1 MLHFLAFTL
10 LGFPAVAIT
19 NLGAVR
25 AACFRFRWRCTLTVW
40 VVGCL
45 AVTSAP
51 AQSLVKTW
59 DRTYGGVSLDQANAT
74 INTPDGGYLIGCTS
88 ISPISGERT
97 QAGGGAQDYWVVKTD
112 STGRK
117 EWDRALGGHDD
128 EALNC
133 LLATADGGYLL
144 GGHTNTNYA
153 PFGDISEPG
162 RGEDDFWVVK
172 LDARGT
178 KLWDRRIGG
187 RNDDYLYDM
196 VPTADGGYL
205 LVGLSNSPVSGDKTT
220 PAYGNVVYGPTDCW
234 LVKLDARGTVV
245 WDRTVGGA
253 QEDYAN
259 SVVPTPDGGFLVGG
273 VSNSSA
279 AGSKTAPLRGVAD
292 YWVLKIDASGAVQWQ
307 STYGAPGATS
317 GLATVVLAAD
327 GKNALLV
334 GNSNGN
340 RGGMKSEAS
349 RGGKDYWLV
358 NIAVATGSVLWERT
372 AGSSGE
378 DVATAAVPTLGG
390 GWLVAGAVGPGNGG
404 ECTAT
409 RRGGQDFW
417 LLRLA
422 PDGRIDDNF
431 CVGGNDSDG
440 PSTLMPAGDQWV
452 IAGSSSSGISG
463 DKSESL
469 RGWADAWL
477 VKLTLPAVV
486 EEVLLCQG
494 GQQLLSVP
502 SGATAVQWSTGPTTA
517 TLTVTQ
523 PGTYTATYFLAN
535 GTTGTVRY
543 SVRSF
548 APALALTGI
557 LRLCPGGNTLLSA
570 VAPGATA
577 YQWNTSATTRM
588 LTVTQPGTYTVVAT
602 FISGCTRTA
611 QVTVLREQANLPF
624 TLGADT
630 TLCTDEALVLRA
642 PAWDGTGTYR
652 WSDGS
657 TGPTLRVDQAGT
669 YTLQRANACE
679 TRSAS
684 RQVFYRSCVFIPNV
698 ITPYNDGVNDL
709 FQAIRLPKG
718 LWSLAIYSRWGAQVF
733 QTDDYRHDW
742 GKEASAGIYFYYL
755 QQKDSNQRY
764 RGWVEVI
771 R

>member
-1 MLHFLAFTL
+1 MLHFITFAL
-10 LGFPAVAIT
+10 LGFSAVAIT

-25 AACFRFRWRCTLTVW
+25 AACFRFRWRCTLAGW

-59 DRTYGGVSLDQANAT
+59 DRTYGGASLDQANTT

-88 ISPISGERT
+88 FSPISGERT

-117 EWDRALGGHDD
+117 EWDRALGGRDD

-220 PAYGNVVYGPTDCW
+220 PAYGNLVYGPTDCW

-253 QEDYAN
+253 QEDWAN

-273 VSNSSA
+273 VSNSPA

-292 YWVLKIDASGAVQWQ
+292 YWVLKLDASGTVQWQ

-327 GKNALLV
+327 GQNALLV

-358 NIAVATGSVLWERT
+358 NIAVATGTVLWERT

-378 DVATAAVPTLGG
+378 DGATAAVPTLGG
-390 GWLVAGAVGPGNGG
+390 GGRVAGAVGVDKGRQW
-404 ECTAT
+404 TAS
-409 RRGGQDFW
+409 RRGGQDIW
-417 LLRLA
+417 QLRLA
-422 PDGRIDDNF
+422 RGG
-431 CVGGNDSDG
+431 CTGGNLSEG
-440 PSTLMPAGDQWV
+440 
-452 IAGSSSSGISG
+452 GS
-463 DKSESL
+463 
-469 RGWADAWL
+469 
-477 VKLTLPAVV
+477 
-486 EEVLLCQG
+486 
-494 GQQLLSVP
+494 
-502 SGATAVQWSTGPTTA
+502 
-517 TLTVTQ
+517 
-523 PGTYTATYFLAN
+523 Y
-535 GTTGTVRY
+535 
-543 SVRSF
+543 
-548 APALALTGI
+548 
-557 LRLCPGGNTLLSA
+557 
-570 VAPGATA
+570 
-577 YQWNTSATTRM
+577 
-588 LTVTQPGTYTVVAT
+588 
-602 FISGCTRTA
+602 
-611 QVTVLREQANLPF
+611 
-624 TLGADT
+624 
-630 TLCTDEALVLRA
+630 
-642 PAWDGTGTYR
+642 
-652 WSDGS
+652 
-657 TGPTLRVDQAGT
+657 
-669 YTLQRANACE
+669 
-679 TRSAS
+679 
-684 RQVFYRSCVFIPNV
+684 
-698 ITPYNDGVNDL
+698 
-709 FQAIRLPKG
+709 
-718 LWSLAIYSRWGAQVF
+718 
-733 QTDDYRHDW
+733 
-742 GKEASAGIYFYYL
+742 
-755 QQKDSNQRY
+755 
-764 RGWVEVI
+764 
-771 R
+771 